1 MMQYRV
7 LGKTG
12 LTISEVGFGCIPI
25 IRLPEAEA
33 VTVLRHAYARGITF
47 YDTANAYR
55 DSEKKIGQAFASCRD
70 KVILATKTIKRDAE
84 GALAQLENSL
94 TMLRTDYIDL
104 YQFHQVAQEK
114 DWQALNAPG
123 GALEAAVKAKEA
135 GKIRHLGITSHS
147 YPMAIKLMKTEL
159 FSTIMFPF
167 NFIEDAAKDEMI
179 ALAQELNI
187 AFIAMKPFAG
197 GVIDDASL
205 AFKFLRQYP
214 DAIVIPG
221 FESCQGI
228 DEVLAFYNQDQLMTA
243 DDEAAIE
250 RYRQEIGQ
258 QFCRRCEY
266 CQPCPHGVMITP
278 AMSYAVV
285 AKRMS
290 PAVSV
295 EFSKTP
301 LDTVPKCVEC
311 GICIQRCPYELPIP
325 QMLKKSYALYESHC
339 ETLKKS

>member
-1 MMQYRV
+1 
-7 LGKTG
+7 
-12 LTISEVGFGCIPI
+12 
-25 IRLPEAEA
+25 
-33 VTVLRHAYARGITF
+33 
-47 YDTANAYR
+47 
-55 DSEKKIGQAFASCRD
+55 
-70 KVILATKTIKRDAE
+70 
-84 GALAQLENSL
+84 
-94 TMLRTDYIDL
+94 
-104 YQFHQVAQEK
+104 
-114 DWQALNAPG
+114 
-123 GALEAAVKAKEA
+123 
-135 GKIRHLGITSHS
+135 
-147 YPMAIKLMKTEL
+147 
-159 FSTIMFPF
+159 
-167 NFIEDAAKDEMI
+167 
-179 ALAQELNI
+179 
-187 AFIAMKPFAG
+187 MKPFAG

-228 DEVLAFYNQDQLMTA
+228 DEVLAFYNQDHLMTA

-311 GICIQRCPYELPIP
+311 GACIPRCPYELPIP